1 MSNTKENIL
10 LTALHLFARDGYEA
24 VSVSTI
30 AGKLGMTKGALYKH
44 YKNKRD
50 IFNSIVERMNQMD
63 YERAKQYEVPEE
75 IFQKMPQ
82 AYRNA
87 SIDKIKAF
95 SEAQFNY
102 WTEDEFASN
111 FRKMLT
117 LEQYRNTE
125 MSKLYQNYLAGGP
138 FSYMKDL
145 FREMIKQGIWKQT
158 DPKRLSL
165 EFYAPLYLLISISDA
180 LSDRKEIADL
190 LTAHIER
197 FVTKNAVGQT
207 QKE

>member
-24 VSVSTI
+24 VSVSAI

-75 IFQKMPQ
+75 LFEKMPQ

-125 MSKLYQNYLAGGP
+125 MSELYQNYLAGGP
-138 FSYMKDL
+138 LGYMEDL
-145 FREMIKQGIWKQT
+145 FCEMIKQGIWKQT
-158 DPKRLSL
+158 DPKRLAL

-180 LSDRKEIADL
+180 LCDRKEIADL

>member
-75 IFQKMPQ
+75 IFEKMPQ

-87 SIDKIKAF
+87 SIDKIKVF

-125 MSKLYQNYLAGGP
+125 MAELYQNYLAGGP
-138 FSYMKDL
+138 LGYMEDL
-145 FREMIKQGIWKQT
+145 FCEMIKQGIWKQT
-158 DPKRLSL
+158 DPKRLAL

-180 LSDRKEIADL
+180 LCDRKEIADL

>member
-24 VSVSTI
+24 VSVSAM

-50 IFNSIVERMNQMD
+50 IFNSIVVRMNQMD
-63 YERAKQYEVPEE
+63 YERAKQYEIPEE
-75 IFQKMPQ
+75 IFEKMPQ

-125 MSKLYQNYLAGGP
+125 MSELYQNYLVGGP
-138 FSYMKDL
+138 FGYMEDL
-145 FREMIKQGIWKQT
+145 FREMIKQGILKQT
-158 DPKRLSL
+158 DSKQLAL

-180 LSDRKEIADL
+180 LSDRKEITNL
-190 LTAHIER
+190 LTAHIDR
-197 FVTKNAVGQT
+197 FVTKNTAGQM
-207 QKE
+207 QKD